1 MGSDSESDESREIV
15 SSESQEADTT
25 AGNSD
30 EIRTGPSGVPHNVP
44 PEVLSLLYSKE
55 THEVKNYNPLYDLG
69 TAEHL
74 TMLINQDGKIHERET
89 ELRKDTL
96 KYFETRDSKIL
107 GGVFGACIAVAASI
121 IMSPEAANAVM
132 GIVVAVTGMGVGAGN
147 MVLKAKSKKKSEDE
161 ED

>member
-55 THEVKNYNPLYDLG
+55 THEVKTKN
-69 TAEHL
+69 TF
-74 TMLINQDGKIHERET
+74 
-89 ELRKDTL
+89 LR
-96 KYFETRDSKIL
+96 R
-107 GGVFGACIAVAASI
+107 I
-121 IMSPEAANAVM
+121 I
-132 GIVVAVTGMGVGAGN
+132 
-147 MVLKAKSKKKSEDE
+147 KSKSFALHDFPKG
-161 ED
+161 